1 MKIAIMSFHSGIEK
15 RGVERWS
22 LDFANLLAKRHEVTV
37 LQNGPKDTTSTYG
50 VFRVGIPYDSRKKEI
65 FFPFQKRFFLDY
77 KPRKIAYFTIK
88 LLPMLWRENFD
99 IVVPTDGGWEPAF
112 IRLLTWLR
120 RKKMVI
126 VGHAGIGWDDMNNL
140 WSFPDRFV
148 GLSKFAVNWAK
159 KINPFIKTVYIPN
172 GVDLQEFDAA
182 GEKLKLSLEK
192 PIILA
197 VGALELNKRIDLII
211 KAVSKIRKGS
221 LLVVGRGE
229 MKEEIST
236 LGEKLLGDRFILK
249 DYDFSDM
256 PMVYRSCSV
265 LASASLPYYSFEM
278 VLLEAM
284 AANLAVVANNDPIR
298 REIVGDGGILVD
310 PTDINA
316 FSKGLGKALEINWG
330 DTPRKQAEKF
340 SWEKVAE
347 KYENL
352 FQEILDS
359 R

>member
-1 MKIAIMSFHSGIEK
+1 M
-15 RGVERWS
+15 
-22 LDFANLLAKRHEVTV
+22 
-37 LQNGPKDTTSTYG
+37 
-50 VFRVGIPYDSRKKEI
+50 
-65 FFPFQKRFFLDY
+65 
-77 KPRKIAYFTIK
+77 
-88 LLPMLWRENFD
+88 
-99 IVVPTDGGWEPAF
+99 
-112 IRLLTWLR
+112 
-120 RKKMVI
+120 
-126 VGHAGIGWDDMNNL
+126 
-140 WSFPDRFV
+140 
-148 GLSKFAVNWAK
+148 
-159 KINPFIKTVYIPN
+159 
-172 GVDLQEFDAA
+172 DLQEFDAA

-316 FSKGLGKALEINWG
+316 FSKVLGKALEINWG
-330 DTPRKQAEKF
+330 DKPRKQAEKF